1 MNFEGQQGPFYN
13 HFQNLEFDDRKE
25 NDDPSDKT
33 YIYRNLMAQISFAAN
48 SKFVSAHA
56 IEMLLSDYSQHYI
69 NIVDSYKK
77 NEGLNNFAEGALQIC
92 SYNKNESA
100 QWESSLNTENILEM
114 DCLQQLVKKSQ
125 KFTQRYTNK
134 STVQL
139 LNMFDV
145 TKTAGVNEKS
155 TCNQVPASNQ
165 TPITDFSSKFSPPLP
180 KVVSEGDPSKKN
192 DYFGSNFHFNKT
204 TAFGTIGGNKSS
216 HASQNYI
223 SGQYDTNYI
232 SGHQYQDFTSVA
244 NDRVKESFIGNTL
257 NRTFFS
263 KKSLFTNSG
272 SGCQENSSSRFDY
285 DQAVD
290 QKNRHQ
296 FWRSTGQ
303 DIEDD
308 NEFEKYP
315 AKSIDFRTARE
326 QMVVNH
332 QKKYERG
339 GVGSG
344 STTTSVSRK
353 CLGTRRG
360 LNSKFVSP
368 MNNRDQENYEG
379 DGLTH
384 SSSIKRPV
392 VGKNEENECVD
403 GRLKGIDPK
412 IIELI
417 MNEIMDHGPGVNWD
431 DIAGLEFAKKNI
443 KEIVVWPM
451 LRPDIFTGLRG
462 PPKGL
467 LLFGPPGTGKTLI
480 GKCIASQSKSTFF
493 SISASSLTSKWVGE
507 GEKTVRALFAVAR
520 CHQPTVIFIDEIDSL
535 LSQRNDNEHESSRRI
550 KTEFLVQLDGATTE
564 SEERLLIIGATN
576 RPHEI
581 DEAARRRFVRRLYIP
596 LPDANARKQIILNL
610 LCKQKHYLNPEELEI
625 ICQKTEGYSG
635 ADMNNLCREAAL
647 GPIRSL
653 PFGDIENI
661 TADEVRPIEFSDFE
675 DALLQVKASVSS
687 KDLQGY
693 NVWNKMYGS
702 GSSTK

>member
-1 MNFEGQQGPFYN
+1 MNYSNRMNFEGQQSPFYN

-25 NDDPSDKT
+25 NGDPSDKT

-48 SKFVSAHA
+48 SNFVSAHA
-56 IEMLLSDYSQHYI
+56 IEMLW
-69 NIVDSYKK
+69 IVHK
-77 NEGLNNFAEGALQIC
+77 
-92 SYNKNESA
+92 
-100 QWESSLNTENILEM
+100 
-114 DCLQQLVKKSQ
+114 QLVKKSQ
-125 KFTQRYTNK
+125 EFTQRYTNK
-134 STVQL
+134 LTVQL
-139 LNMFDV
+139 LNMFDA

-155 TCNQVPASNQ
+155 TFNQVPASIQ

-180 KVVSEGDPSKKN
+180 NVVN
-192 DYFGSNFHFNKT
+192 
-204 TAFGTIGGNKSS
+204 
-216 HASQNYI
+216 
-223 SGQYDTNYI
+223 
-232 SGHQYQDFTSVA
+232 FTSVA

-272 SGCQENSSSRFDY
+272 SGCQESSNSRFDY
-285 DQAVD
+285 DQAID

-296 FWRSTGQ
+296 FWRSTDQ

-308 NEFEKYP
+308 NEFEKNP
-315 AKSIDFRTARE
+315 AKSMDFRTARE

-332 QKKYERG
+332 QKKYGR

-368 MNNRDQENYEG
+368 MNNRDQENYDG
-379 DGLTH
+379 DSLTH

-403 GRLKGIDPK
+403 ERLKGIDPK

-550 KTEFLVQLDGATTE
+550 KTEFLVQLNSLLTLSWEAICMSKYEALSLCGSGGSNTSIHHLVLPTSLAHTSHQYLSVGKFIFLQLPHAATILGIACLSPSQQQKTVCSLCNE
-564 SEERLLIIGATN
+564 VS
-576 RPHEI
+576 
-581 DEAARRRFVRRLYIP
+581 
-596 LPDANARKQIILNL
+596 LPSSFTAISNYYFNWVSSQG
-610 LCKQKHYLNPEELEI
+610 HYLSFFYLTLFSTSFFVKFYFFQLLLELGERCFILLFPISSSSPSGGFEPEH
-625 ICQKTEGYSG
+625 KTPSFRFFT
-635 ADMNNLCREAAL
+635 L
-647 GPIRSL
+647 I
-653 PFGDIENI
+653 
-661 TADEVRPIEFSDFE
+661 
-675 DALLQVKASVSS
+675 Q
-687 KDLQGY
+687 
-693 NVWNKMYGS
+693 
-702 GSSTK
+702 